1 MNFPITEIELIQKMR
16 GEDSFTQYKKEINNA
31 ESLAEEM
38 VAFANSDGGY
48 ILVGID
54 EDKQGKGVAFGIS
67 NIKNLNNHISN
78 ASSENCVPAI
88 FPKTQSLI
96 IENKDVV
103 IIYIEKGKQCPYR
116 TKSGKYLMRAG
127 ADKRAVS
134 QEELSRMLQASGSFH
149 VEELPVR
156 GANVETALDMI
167 KLAQF
172 FEKTYN
178 GVSITSQLEE
188 NKQSLATL
196 LNNLGIANE
205 SELNLVGLM
214 FFGKTPQR
222 FRPLLEI
229 KAVSFYGNDITDT
242 QYLANDDFGGTLD
255 TQFEM
260 AVNFVVKNLLKKQP
274 QGQGYN
280 SIGQLEISTIA
291 IEEAIANALVHR
303 DYSKLGSIKI
313 FIFQDRVEILSPG
326 AMPNHLTIEQIK
338 NGNAVPRN
346 PILLGYATKLMPYK
360 GTGTGIRR
368 MIHEHP
374 RTELFNDREGQQFK
388 VVFWR

>member
-54 EDKQGKGVAFGIS
+54 EDKQGKGVAAGIS

-103 IIYIEKGKQCPYR
+103 IIYIEKGKQCSYR

-149 VEELPVR
+149 IEELPVR

-178 GVSITSQLEE
+178 GVSITS
-188 NKQSLATL
+188 
-196 LNNLGIANE
+196 
-205 SELNLVGLM
+205 
-214 FFGKTPQR
+214 
-222 FRPLLEI
+222 
-229 KAVSFYGNDITDT
+229 
-242 QYLANDDFGGTLD
+242 
-255 TQFEM
+255 
-260 AVNFVVKNLLKKQP
+260 
-274 QGQGYN
+274 
-280 SIGQLEISTIA
+280 
-291 IEEAIANALVHR
+291 
-303 DYSKLGSIKI
+303 KL
-313 FIFQDRVEILSPG
+313 
-326 AMPNHLTIEQIK
+326 
-338 NGNAVPRN
+338 
-346 PILLGYATKLMPYK
+346 
-360 GTGTGIRR
+360 
-368 MIHEHP
+368 
-374 RTELFNDREGQQFK
+374 
-388 VVFWR
+388 